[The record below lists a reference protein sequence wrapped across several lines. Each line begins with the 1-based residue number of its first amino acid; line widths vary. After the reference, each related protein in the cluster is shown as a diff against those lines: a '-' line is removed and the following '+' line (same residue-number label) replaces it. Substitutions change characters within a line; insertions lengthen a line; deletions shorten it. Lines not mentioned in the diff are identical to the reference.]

1 MLTKIKIS
9 AILLVCLLTVSA
21 AAVTSDVT
29 SFPQKDVYGKGPL
42 PYNYRIIDSNLHA
55 GGHPL
60 SPIGYFRNTD
70 EEALSILSYLKSKGV
85 RTIIDL
91 ENTWWIQK
99 RYRRLLKKAG
109 IKRIHIPMHI
119 RKTPNKKEWAQIKEA
134 MKQPVYIH
142 CKWGADRTGAVIGR
156 YLVEKKEYA
165 PKEAW
170 KAVITG
176 GSHAGPL
183 GGLKT
188 SIFYR
193 KLAIFVWPDSRYE
206 DLSSLKKAR

>member
-1 MLTKIKIS
+1 MFRLIILNIIFVVLSLQAS
-9 AILLVCLLTVSA
+9 AGVVK
-21 AAVTSDVT
+21 
-29 SFPQKDVYGKGPL
+29 FPAKDVYGKGPL
-42 PYNYRIIDSNLHA
+42 PYNYRIIDGNIHA

-60 SPIGYFRNTD
+60 GPIGYFRNTD
-70 EEALSILSYLKSKGV
+70 EQVLNILSYLRSRGV
-85 RTIIDL
+85 KTIIDL
-91 ENTWWIQK
+91 ENSWWIQR
-99 RYRRLLKKAG
+99 RYRKFLKKAG

-119 RKTPNKKEWAQIKEA
+119 RKMPNEGEWEQIKVA
-134 MKQPVYIH
+134 MEDPVYIH

-156 YLVEKKEYA
+156 YLVEENGYD

-188 SIFYR
+188 SVFYR
-193 KLAIFVWPDSRYE
+193 KLTIFFWPDSRYE
-206 DLSSLKKAR
+206 DLNALKKAR